1 MSSTVNQDTKNG
13 ALYAYI
19 CYAVGVFLPITA
31 IAGIIINFIKRDE
44 AAGTWVE
51 SHHRWMMR
59 TVLFSILWTLA
70 LFVVAFIPLIQFLAF
85 FAAIGLFIW
94 YIYRIVRGFLAFNSE
109 KAMYGAAPAAVAAT
123 SQASS

>member
-19 CYAVGVFLPITA
+19 CYAVGLFLPIAT
-31 IAGIIINFIKRDE
+31 IVGIIINFIKRDD

-59 TVLFSILWTLA
+59 TFFFSLLWGLVLFIL
-70 LFVVAFIPLIQFLAF
+70 LFVPVIQVLAFIAT
-85 FAAIGLFIW
+85 IGLAIW
-94 YIYRIVRGFLAFNSE
+94 YIYRIVRGFLTFNSE
-109 KAMYGAAPAAVAAT
+109 KAMYGAATAVAVAT
-123 SQASS
+123 S